1 MPKGLTWAEFI
12 FVSVRGG
19 GAGRRRMDG
28 EEAVDFGQKDSR
40 DVPEAEGK
48 YVSPATPTRIEGHVH
63 VGIKSADSLILAEPS
78 TVPPAAK
85 FSGEHPRAPSY
96 STYQR
101 AVQRLGD
108 LSSTLIEDDCENY
121 GVEWRSFEKCV
132 VLVCTLLHL
141 SFWAV
146 LYFSDEST
154 SSKREDEKWWARL
167 VFHQGIQF
175 SSWSFFGYL
184 VQRHGFR
191 VGYSRK
197 LCHFLLFFMPLL
209 IMATF
214 GSYQNSFLDFTWLV
228 CASLSVF
235 YIFIK
240 PIRRRLPIPVLL
252 MFKCIDRPK
261 VRPISLHTLSTLA
274 TSRSAH
280 FLTVSPLRIALTP
293 CRGWFLSPSL
303 DLCLCA

>member
-1 MPKGLTWAEFI
+1 
-12 FVSVRGG
+12 
-19 GAGRRRMDG
+19 MDG

-40 DVPEAEGK
+40 DVPEAKGK
-48 YVSPATPTRIEGHVH
+48 YVSPATPPRIEGHVH
-63 VGIKSADSLILAEPS
+63 MGIKSPDSLILAEPS
-78 TVPPAAK
+78 TVLPGAK
-85 FSGEHPRAPSY
+85 SRGEHPRAPSY

-101 AVQRLGD
+101 AVQRLSD
-108 LSSTLIEDDCENY
+108 LSSTLIEDDCEKY

-132 VLVCTLLHL
+132 VLVCTHL

-167 VFHQGIQF
+167 VFHQGIQI
-175 SSWSFFGYL
+175 SSRSFFGYL

-197 LCHFLLFFMPLL
+197 LWHFLIFFMPLL
-209 IMATF
+209 IMAIF

-228 CASLSVF
+228 CASLFVF
-235 YIFIK
+235 YLFIK

-261 VRPISLHTLSTLA
+261 VRPISLRPLSTLA

-280 FLTVSPLRIALTP
+280 FLTVSPLRTALTP
-293 CRGWFLSPSL
+293 CYGWFLSPSL